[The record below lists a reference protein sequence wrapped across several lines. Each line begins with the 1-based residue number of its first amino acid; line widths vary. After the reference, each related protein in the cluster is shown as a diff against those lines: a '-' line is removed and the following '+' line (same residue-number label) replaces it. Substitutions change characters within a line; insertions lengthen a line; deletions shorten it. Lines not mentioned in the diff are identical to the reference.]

1 MKRRSYI
8 FPRCSSEPVNESISN
23 FRKHAPYSLSLNT
36 FCQVRTG
43 KTPLNKALTNF
54 VWKGYNNCIMK
65 NKTINISLPEKL
77 YAEAKK
83 HQGQYHYSSVSELIR
98 DALRWW
104 LNPRLTRNGFTPEF
118 EREVLQAEKEPMKN
132 AVEWDGKG
140 SFVDFVLKH
149 KPLYH
154 GKGQKRRSLS
164 KKPRV
169 FGHADPDTWEQSGRL
184 RPLVP

>member
-1 MKRRSYI
+1 
-8 FPRCSSEPVNESISN
+8 
-23 FRKHAPYSLSLNT
+23 
-36 FCQVRTG
+36 
-43 KTPLNKALTNF
+43 
-54 VWKGYNNCIMK
+54 MK

-83 HQGQYHYSSVSELIR
+83 HQRQYHYASVSELIR

-118 EREVLQAEKEPMKN
+118 EREVLRAAKEPIEN

-140 SFVDFVLKH
+140 SFTEFVLKNKSKH
-149 KPLYH
+149 D
-154 GKGQKRRSLS
+154 KGQNRRSIS
-164 KKPRV
+164 KKSRASAPS
-169 FGHADPDTWEQSGRL
+169 DPDVWEQSGRS